1 MRTPEY
7 KQAHFLELS
16 RYMQTY
22 YITEYVD
29 LDGTRNVYKYEF
41 ELTPSGKPRKNG
53 AYKSHTVIYKD
64 IPNDQYSSGRIELS
78 DVKDLIKRIESI
90 PLERGTSP
98 VLSEY
103 YERTGRDQ
111 RTLSE
116 LHNYM
121 PLTITLKS

>member
-1 MRTPEY
+1 MNTPHY

-22 YITEYVD
+22 YITEYID
-29 LDGTRNVYKYEF
+29 LAGTRNVYKYEF
-41 ELTPSGKPRKNG
+41 ELTPSGRPRKNG
-53 AYKSHTVIYKD
+53 AYKSHTVIHKD
-64 IPNDQYSSGRIELS
+64 MPNDQYSSGRIELS

-90 PLERGTSP
+90 PLEKSTSP

-103 YERTGRDQ
+103 YERTGSDK

-116 LHNYM
+116 LQNHM
-121 PLTITLKS
+121 PLTITLKD